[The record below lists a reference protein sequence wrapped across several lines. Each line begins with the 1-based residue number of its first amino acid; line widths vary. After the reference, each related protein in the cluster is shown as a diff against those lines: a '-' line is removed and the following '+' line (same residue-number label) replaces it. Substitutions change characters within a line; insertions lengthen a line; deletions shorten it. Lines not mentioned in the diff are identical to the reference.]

1 MFCCNVCSKEF
12 AFFVFAHFGNLKGYL
27 EVNCKVCFC
36 LWSHKKQCS
45 IDISLFV
52 WKVSYLIRTD
62 VCFLNNKLSSKS
74 HSSEN
79 RFGQHQKCS
88 LDLFVSITIL
98 KHRVNKLCTS
108 STFGQVLLLSM
119 LYRINDSITQG
130 VCICA
135 CVVCLCIYPHKHET
149 LIITETRFWTP
160 RSNPSSLWIELD
172 QEEVLSSGVCWLS
185 IVSYCGNY
193 LPLRVNH

>member
-108 STFGQVLLLSM
+108 STFGQVLLIPM
-119 LYRINDSITQG
+119 LHRINDSITQG

-135 CVVCLCIYPHKHET
+135 CMVFVFVYPHTFMRPHYNRNMILNPT
-149 LIITETRFWTP
+149 SPTP
-160 RSNPSSLWIELD
+160 LESWKLLKSLQLFKD
-172 QEEVLSSGVCWLS
+172 SLLF
-185 IVSYCGNY
+185 N
-193 LPLRVNH
+193 